1 MPPSLAGYLSPG
13 STICRPPAPRLSA
26 ISGSAVGFVGR
37 RRDALQTGATSFCRD
52 CRRTPRHTTHHKGLP
67 EFVTITR
74 PHHPLEGKKLAVFGQ
89 RRYQDK
95 LHLILIMP
103 KGGRSLMPTE
113 WTDLKTPLQ
122 DSPAQ
127 ARLNG
132 HLGSIHDLLHA
143 RGVVD
148 ALLNRRTAQTGS
160 DEKSVDEEN
169 AHRA

>member
-1 MPPSLAGYLSPG
+1 
-13 STICRPPAPRLSA
+13 
-26 ISGSAVGFVGR
+26 
-37 RRDALQTGATSFCRD
+37 
-52 CRRTPRHTTHHKGLP
+52 
-67 EFVTITR
+67 
-74 PHHPLEGKKLAVFGQ
+74 
-89 RRYQDK
+89 
-95 LHLILIMP
+95 
-103 KGGRSLMPTE
+103 MPTE

-169 AHRA
+169 AHRATHAELSRHPHSGNSGMGNADGGTENLGHCSSGTTDCPSNGAPAKIGGRS